1 MGNFKLVY
9 YRKKEIK
16 ESLAKCEEINIEKGI
31 KFLKKNFDKKKL
43 WIDNHFNAVGFPKV
57 FYITYHGYAK
67 YFTSWALSR
76 YRNLKE
82 GNKTNRILGL

>member
-1 MGNFKLVY
+1 MT
-9 YRKKEIK
+9 
-16 ESLAKCEEINIEKGI
+16 
-31 KFLKKNFDKKKL
+31 KKL

-57 FYITYHGYAK
+57 FYITYHGYDK

-82 GNKTNRILGL
+82 GNKSNRILGL